1 MIVIFVSYFNI
12 LRAVRKV
19 KSEINKK
26 RAIGQ
31 NSSNYH
37 LRRRLHKS
45 DAAEKRSTIMVAVMI
60 GAFLIAWTPYSILAL
75 VETFSDNNVTSLVV
89 SISPVVATVPS
100 LFAKTSSVL
109 NPIIYGFLNTQV
121 RI

>member
-1 MIVIFVSYFNI
+1 
-12 LRAVRKV
+12 
-19 KSEINKK
+19 
-26 RAIGQ
+26 
-31 NSSNYH
+31 
-37 LRRRLHKS
+37 
-45 DAAEKRSTIMVAVMI
+45 MVAVMI

-121 RI
+121 YNIASYILIIEIRELKLFFM